1 MCRRGPGSGQ
11 CHPIDGVRRSVWN
24 ARALSQSFTL
34 ADIFGAYSGREGKD
48 RARGPTNRT
57 GRQANMIDDINLHEW
72 AEYNVPA
79 ELRERVVVLSPFARR
94 VLAPAG
100 PMLAAAAEADS
111 KRRLPTLGTLLLPG
125 LGFGPIPK
133 P

>member
-1 MCRRGPGSGQ
+1 
-11 CHPIDGVRRSVWN
+11 
-24 ARALSQSFTL
+24 
-34 ADIFGAYSGREGKD
+34 
-48 RARGPTNRT
+48 
-57 GRQANMIDDINLHEW
+57 MIDDVNLHEW

-94 VLAPAG
+94 VLVPTDRAYAPA
-100 PMLAAAAEADS
+100 AEGDA

-125 LGFGPIPK
+125 LGFGPVPK

>member
-1 MCRRGPGSGQ
+1 
-11 CHPIDGVRRSVWN
+11 
-24 ARALSQSFTL
+24 
-34 ADIFGAYSGREGKD
+34 
-48 RARGPTNRT
+48 
-57 GRQANMIDDINLHEW
+57 MIDDINLHEW

-94 VLAPAG
+94 VLVPTDRVQAT
-100 PMLAAAAEADS
+100 AAEGDA

-125 LGFGPIPK
+125 FGFGAIPK

>member
-1 MCRRGPGSGQ
+1 
-11 CHPIDGVRRSVWN
+11 
-24 ARALSQSFTL
+24 
-34 ADIFGAYSGREGKD
+34 
-48 RARGPTNRT
+48 
-57 GRQANMIDDINLHEW
+57 MIDDINLHEW

-94 VLAPAG
+94 VLAPAERA
-100 PMLAAAAEADS
+100 LAAEGDA
-111 KRRLPTLGTLLLPG
+111 KRRVPTLGTLLLPG